1 MQSDRGH
8 NSKPTR
14 QRWGARLMA
23 AGGQVCG
30 HADGGLM
37 WQRPGI
43 APLSGE
49 PQEGGGQASSGLQN
63 YHRMY
68 DLDTGQGQCATAYPP
83 APTAKPLRS
92 SRSDFF
98 LQCSSSTLYWENLA
112 SCSLKRGNV
121 ERNSVHLSQNCL

>member
-1 MQSDRGH
+1 MKAAVVESDSSLL
-8 NSKPTR
+8 NTEITCSR
-14 QRWGARLMA
+14 QRLGARLMA
-23 AGGQVCG
+23 AGGQVCR

-83 APTAKPLRS
+83 APPLVLLWNCFLRENVVEPMPQSLPTRLAKAFR
-92 SRSDFF
+92 
-98 LQCSSSTLYWENLA
+98 
-112 SCSLKRGNV
+112 
-121 ERNSVHLSQNCL
+121 